1 MYDDLYVHVVT
12 ADEAA
17 ASNGIVAKGRIR
29 IHKVVLEHADGAAV
43 LSAQL
48 HNQLTVTGTAE
59 ISLTTNLADGTTF
72 QRYTE
77 ANFNPPVP
85 FSVGLSTNITGT
97 GSCRIYY
104 SR

>member
-1 MYDDLYVHVVT
+1 MYDNVYVHVIT

-17 ASNGIVAKGRIR
+17 ASNGLVAKGAIK
-29 IHKVVLEHADGAAV
+29 IHKVALEHADGAAV
-43 LSAQL
+43 LAVQL
-48 HNQLTVTGTAE
+48 HDQLTVTGTAE

-77 ANFNPPVP
+77 ADFPSPVR
-85 FSVGLSTNITGT
+85 FGVGLSINITGT
-97 GSCRIYY
+97 GTCRIYY